1 MSSLSEGQGL
11 AIICLW
17 KGLLQETLC
26 TKDVITIYVQWE
38 VETDTTVFLWHN
50 DSAGTVY
57 EDYANTIRGHTV
69 MAQVKGLYINGP
81 SERSLYQV
89 LLKGKSAILLNVQLS
104 NVTEA
109 YLGCA

>member
-11 AIICLW
+11 AIICPW

-81 SERSLYQV
+81 SERSLYQWPKWKV
-89 LLKGKSAILLNVQLS
+89 FISSPVKR
-104 NVTEA
+104 
-109 YLGCA
+109 

>member
-1 MSSLSEGQGL
+1 
-11 AIICLW
+11 
-17 KGLLQETLC
+17 
-26 TKDVITIYVQWE
+26 
-38 VETDTTVFLWHN
+38 
-50 DSAGTVY
+50 
-57 EDYANTIRGHTV
+57 

-109 YLGCA
+109 YLGCS